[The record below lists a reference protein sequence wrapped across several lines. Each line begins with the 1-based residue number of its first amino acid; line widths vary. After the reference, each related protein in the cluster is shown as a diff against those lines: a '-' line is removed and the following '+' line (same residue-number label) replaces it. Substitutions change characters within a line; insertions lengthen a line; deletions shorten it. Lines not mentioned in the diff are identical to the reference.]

1 MSSKSD
7 KRQQEI
13 DYRSKQVPKK
23 IITVQN
29 DTVRNLPAEEKL
41 SLLFEIEDMGDW
53 RGLYEDM
60 YLMFFDDSDNQVRRL
75 ATEAFW
81 DFPNDQYV
89 AMLFEAAS
97 KDEDEEVRAASCSA
111 LGRYIYEGFV
121 SEEMNAKV
129 FKRVRDFLLKFVKDE
144 EQHSSVRR
152 RCLESLSYDTSD
164 DITALIETAY
174 KQDSIDWKATAVL
187 AMGRSHQKKW
197 HRTIVKELGSN
208 IRRMRIEA
216 AAAACEGYVQLATP
230 QLCELTRAPDKQL
243 KLLAIKALPFTRGS
257 GAVEALEACTLDL
270 DLEVVETADKAIED
284 YFGLEEE
291 EISAMDKV
299 DVRLGTVSDIPIL
312 DSSGKPQNPAK
323 QDPAKQ
329 DPAKQDPA
337 KQDPAKQEDVT
348 KIQVSNESDVD
359 SEEGEEPEE
368 EEEGEMPP
376 ELAAEQE
383 IEVAEEPKEEDEAD
397 EEKD

>member
-1 MSSKSD
+1 
-7 KRQQEI
+7 
-13 DYRSKQVPKK
+13 
-23 IITVQN
+23 
-29 DTVRNLPAEEKL
+29 
-41 SLLFEIEDMGDW
+41 IEDMGDW

-230 QLCELTRAPDKQL
+230 QLCEL
-243 KLLAIKALPFTRGS
+243 
-257 GAVEALEACTLDL
+257 
-270 DLEVVETADKAIED
+270 
-284 YFGLEEE
+284 
-291 EISAMDKV
+291 
-299 DVRLGTVSDIPIL
+299 
-312 DSSGKPQNPAK
+312 
-323 QDPAKQ
+323 
-329 DPAKQDPA
+329 
-337 KQDPAKQEDVT
+337 
-348 KIQVSNESDVD
+348 
-359 SEEGEEPEE
+359 
-368 EEEGEMPP
+368 
-376 ELAAEQE
+376 
-383 IEVAEEPKEEDEAD
+383 
-397 EEKD
+397 

>member
-337 KQDPAKQEDVT
+337 KQEDVT

>member
-1 MSSKSD
+1 MSPKSD

-29 DTVRNLPAEEKL
+29 DTVRNIPAEEKL
-41 SLLFEIEDMGDW
+41 RLLFEIEDMGDW

-60 YLMFFDDSDNQVRRL
+60 YLVFFDDSDNQVRRL

-97 KDEDEEVRAASCSA
+97 EDEDEEVRAASCSA

-129 FKRVRDFLLKFVKDE
+129 FKRVREFLLKFVKDE

-197 HRTIVKELGSN
+197 HGTIVKELGSN
-208 IRRMRIEA
+208 FRRMRIEA

-243 KLLAIKALPFTRGS
+243 KLLAVKALPFTRGPGS
-257 GAVEALEACTLDL
+257 VEALEACTLDL
-270 DLEVVETADKAIED
+270 DLEVVETAEKAIED

-312 DSSGKPQNPAK
+312 DSSGKV
-323 QDPAKQ
+323 QDPKKQ
-329 DPAKQDPA
+329 EPTKQEPT
-337 KQDPAKQEDVT
+337 KQEDVT
-348 KIQVSNESDVD
+348 KIQVSNESNAD
-359 SEEGEEPEE
+359 SEEEEEPE

-397 EEKD
+397 EEKN

>member
-323 QDPAKQ
+323 QDPALQ

>member
-329 DPAKQDPA
+329 
-337 KQDPAKQEDVT
+337 EDVT